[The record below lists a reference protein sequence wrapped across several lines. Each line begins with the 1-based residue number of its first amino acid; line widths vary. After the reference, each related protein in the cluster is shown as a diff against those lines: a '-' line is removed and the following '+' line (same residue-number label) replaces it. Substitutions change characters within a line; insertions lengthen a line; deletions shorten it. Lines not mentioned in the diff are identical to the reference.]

1 MLLFNFPLYRTL
13 EFGQLNMW
21 VMASVLLS
29 LRLDKKDRPFLSSF
43 FLMLA
48 VFFKI
53 FPAVFLVFY
62 LLQKR
67 FRYVLFAVFNGI
79 GMLLISVV
87 VSGLSHWI
95 NYVRILFKSFILG
108 EKPLYFFDFTAFL
121 NNNSLK
127 AFFTQLLQHFNMPRS
142 SASLLVILFLA
153 GSIILVRKKIRS
165 FIQIRDQNFY
175 MSVLITLPLLLSS
188 MSWQHHFV
196 SLIVPFLFMFS
207 LIVEKRTYSLLI
219 PFLMMYAAVSYFP
232 PYGGFPFNH
241 VRLFATVLCLPLLY
255 RIYFTNSK
263 KELRKKELF
272 NAV

>member
-1 MLLFNFPLYRTL
+1 
-13 EFGQLNMW
+13 
-21 VMASVLLS
+21 
-29 LRLDKKDRPFLSSF
+29 
-43 FLMLA
+43 
-48 VFFKI
+48 
-53 FPAVFLVFY
+53 
-62 LLQKR
+62 
-67 FRYVLFAVFNGI
+67 
-79 GMLLISVV
+79 
-87 VSGLSHWI
+87 
-95 NYVRILFKSFILG
+95 
-108 EKPLYFFDFTAFL
+108 
-121 NNNSLK
+121 
-127 AFFTQLLQHFNMPRS
+127 MPRS